1 MALLGRSPPEDGE
14 RLYLNQGLVVAI
26 FGVKMCGAVVAKV
39 HSNHNPEESSDLGL
53 FFFRFYALCNRSAGT
68 GTSARLRRL
77 AQIAIRPAALPFP
90 PPIVLP

>member
-39 HSNHNPEESSDLGL
+39 HSNHNPKESG
-53 FFFRFYALCNRSAGT
+53 Y
-68 GTSARLRRL
+68 LRHF
-77 AQIAIRPAALPFP
+77 IS
-90 PPIVLP
+90 